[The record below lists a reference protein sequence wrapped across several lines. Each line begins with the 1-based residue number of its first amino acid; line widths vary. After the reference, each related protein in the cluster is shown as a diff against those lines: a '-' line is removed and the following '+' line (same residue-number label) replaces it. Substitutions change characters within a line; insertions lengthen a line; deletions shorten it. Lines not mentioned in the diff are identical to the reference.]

1 MAGEKRLIRVLK
13 ALANAT
19 RLRMTRE
26 IADAGELSCGQ
37 VAEHFDLSQPTISH
51 HLKILKAAG
60 ILTCREAGQH
70 RFISIDRG
78 VIQEIG
84 GVLPAR
90 VGVGGNAARNAVR
103 NSVRNS
109 LRKRNRS

>member
-70 RFISIDRG
+70 RFISIDRD
-78 VIQEIG
+78 VIQEIA

-90 VGVGGNAARNAVR
+90 VGVGGNAVR
-103 NSVRNS
+103 NTI
-109 LRKRNRS
+109 RKRNRS